1 MDERGR
7 LQDAAMSQGFDDVRA
22 RLAEASRRTSDAA
35 HRLER
40 SIERARERARKRLE
54 GAACR
59 LTPARTAARAAES
72 RVQLAVAR
80 AALDAAASS
89 LVDAAGARLGVAAA
103 SLDALSPLAVLRR
116 GYALA
121 EDERGRAIRSAA
133 AVNEGERVRVRLG
146 SGALRCRVEE
156 VETKA

>member
-1 MDERGR
+1 
-7 LQDAAMSQGFDDVRA
+7 MSAGFDDVRA
-22 RLAEASRRTSDAA
+22 RLGEAARRTNDAA
-35 HRLER
+35 HRRER

-54 GAACR
+54 RAACR

-80 AALDAAASS
+80 AALDATVSS
-89 LVDAAGARLGVAAA
+89 LADAARARLGVAAA

-121 EDERGRAIRSAA
+121 EDARGRAIRSAA
-133 AVNEGERVRVRLG
+133 TVSAGERVRVRLG
-146 SGALRCRVEE
+146 EGALACRVEE
-156 VETKA
+156 VEADA